1 MGVEYYKGKEVPILE
16 EFLDYEDKL
25 YGLRRDSDTCYIYEL
40 DGSYVNPRIR
50 ISMKAGTGVRLGLG
64 TEKEFGVWVLGED
77 ATEETFMPLS
87 V

>member
-1 MGVEYYKGKEVPILE
+1 MKFKGDNLWDEIKTESLQASNSKDCSNKQ
-16 EFLDYEDKL
+16 FL
-25 YGLRRDSDTCYIYEL
+25 
-40 DGSYVNPRIR
+40 
-50 ISMKAGTGVRLGLG
+50 LG